1 MCGITGWVDF
11 SRDMTREREVIDAM
25 TETMACR
32 GPDASGVWSDRN
44 VALGHRRLAVIDI
57 PGGCQPMSV
66 STPDGD
72 VVMVY
77 SGEAYNFKEL
87 REELIQAGEKFETAS
102 DTEVVLRGYLHWGDA
117 LADRLNGMYA
127 FAIWDSRDRKLVMI
141 RDRMG
146 IKPFYFY
153 RTADGVLFGSEPK
166 AILANPLAECV
177 VDLNGLREMLVPVK
191 TPRHAVWKGMQE
203 VVPGTIVTV
212 DERGVRERTYWRLE
226 SRLHTGDRETTV
238 AQVRALLDDIVRRQ
252 LVADV
257 PECVLLSGGLDSSA
271 ITALSA
277 RELST
282 PVRTFAVDFVEQAQN
297 FKPSDMRPTMD
308 APYVHDVA
316 KHVGSDHTDIV
327 LDHTQ
332 LADLDLRR
340 KVVRARDLPMGMGD
354 MDESL
359 YLLFKAI
366 RQQSTVALSG
376 ESADEIF
383 GGYRQFHDPAV
394 QQTDAFPWIAI
405 GDSVIPHMRGA
416 GANQRGLPG
425 SAARRGRLVRLMFSV
440 RSSDMFTPALR
451 SAVDLDTYLQ
461 DRYTEAV
468 NEVTR
473 LYEEDDFTHR
483 MRVMSYLHLTRFVRI
498 LLDRKDRMS
507 MAVGLE
513 VRVPFCDHRLVEYVY
528 NTPWS
533 LKTYDGREKS
543 LLRGAVRD
551 VLPESVVKRVKSPYP
566 STSDPQY
573 SAEIQ
578 SQAKDL
584 LGTGDDVLFTL
595 IDRAALEQLT
605 QLDPATL
612 LPVQRTRI
620 ERILDLSVWI
630 EMYRPDL
637 AW

>member
-11 SRDMTREREVIDAM
+11 SRDLTREQASIDAM

-32 GPDASGVWSDRN
+32 GPDASGVWADQN
-44 VALGHRRLAVIDI
+44 AALGHRRLAVIDL
-57 PGGCQPMSV
+57 PGGAQPMSV
-66 STPDGD
+66 STSRGD

-87 REELIQAGEKFETAS
+87 RDDLEAKRERFETAS
-102 DTEVVLRGYLHWGDA
+102 DTEVVLRGYLRWGEA
-117 LADRLNGMYA
+117 VAERLNGMYA

-153 RTADGVLFGSEPK
+153 PTPSGVLFGSEPK
-166 AILANPLAECV
+166 AILANPLAKRV
-177 VDLNGLREMLVPVK
+177 VDVDGLREMLVPVK
-191 TPRHAVWKGMQE
+191 TPGHAVWKGMQE
-203 VVPGTIVTV
+203 VEPGTVVTV
-212 DERGVRERTYWRLE
+212 DEHGLREHTYWRLE
-226 SRLHTGDRETTV
+226 SKAHTADRDTTV
-238 AQVRALLDDIVRRQ
+238 ARVRELLDDIVRRQ

-277 RELST
+277 RELT
-282 PVRTFAVDFVEQAQN
+282 EPVRTFAVDFVDQATN
-297 FKPSDMRPTMD
+297 FQPNELRPTLD
-308 APYVHDVA
+308 TPYVHEVA
-316 KHVGSDHTDIV
+316 EHVGSDHTDIV
-327 LDHTQ
+327 LDHNQ
-332 LADLDLRR
+332 LADPDIRR
-340 KVVRARDLPMGMGD
+340 KVVGARDIPVGLGD
-354 MDESL
+354 MDASL

-383 GGYRQFHDPAV
+383 GGYRQFHDARV

-405 GDSVIPHMRGA
+405 GDAVVDTSGEILNPAFRSV
-416 GANQRGLPG
+416 
-425 SAARRGRLVRLMFSV
+425 
-440 RSSDMFTPALR
+440 
-451 SAVDLDTYLQ
+451 VDLDTYMH
-461 DRYTEAV
+461 DRYTESVA
-468 NEVTR
+468 EVTR
-473 LYEEDDFTHR
+473 LDDEDDFTHR

-543 LLRGAVRD
+543 LLRGATRD
-551 VLPESVVKRVKSPYP
+551 VLPTSVVERVKSPYP

-573 SAEIQ
+573 GAAIQ
-578 SQAKDL
+578 GQAKDL
-584 LGTGDDVLFTL
+584 LGSGHDVLFDL
-595 IDRAALEQLT
+595 VDRAALEQLT
-605 QLDPATL
+605 RQDPATFQPL
-612 LPVQRTRI
+612 DKARLQRV
-620 ERILDLSVWI
+620 LDLAVWI
-630 EMYRPDL
+630 DVYRPEIEF
-637 AW
+637 